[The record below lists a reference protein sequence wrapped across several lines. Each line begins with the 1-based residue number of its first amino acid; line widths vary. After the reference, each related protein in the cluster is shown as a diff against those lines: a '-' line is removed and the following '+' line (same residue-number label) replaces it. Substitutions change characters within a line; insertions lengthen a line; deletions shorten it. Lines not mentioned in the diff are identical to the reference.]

1 MAASRIPHFSG
12 PQGGG
17 INGYDRI
24 YHIHCRRAA
33 GTSLNYMLLE
43 QFTADAERCY
53 QSIARSDDHTL
64 LANGMVFA
72 GWTPEAVDGGRY
84 QFGFSH
90 VPIYKL
96 HIPDNTFTIC
106 SLREPLARVLSYYR
120 TLLALRDRSGSSSRS
135 DSPVHFLGSSFSDVL
150 NLAPLKLL
158 CNQLHM
164 FSAAYDVNEAVS
176 RALRVSHIIFAGQF
190 AEGVA
195 TLNERLNLRLVP
207 QFRRRC
213 EEDPVLLSSREI
225 ELANELL
232 EDEWEFFQQVQ
243 NERMVW
249 GAKAV

>member
-1 MAASRIPHFSG
+1 MGAAGISPFSG

-72 GWTPEAVDGGRY
+72 GWTPQAVDGGRY

-90 VPIYKL
+90 VPVYKL

-106 SLREPLARVLSYYR
+106 TLRDPLARVLSYYR
-120 TLLALRDRSGSSSRS
+120 TLLALRDSGGSNSRP
-135 DSPVHFLGSSFSDVL
+135 DSPVHYLGSSFSDFL

-158 CNQLHM
+158 CHQLHM

-190 AEGVA
+190 AEGAA
-195 TLNERLNLRLVP
+195 TLSERLNLRLVP
-207 QFRRRC
+207 QFRKRS
-213 EEDPVLLSSREI
+213 EEDPVLLSSGEI

-232 EDEWEFFQQVQ
+232 EDEWAFFEQVQ
-243 NERMVW
+243 AERMVW
-249 GAKAV
+249 GAKTG